1 MDQKQLEHDII
12 TVRDLLGKSLTIPP
26 YQRPYKWQR
35 KHVRQLMEDV
45 LAHGSEKNE
54 TYRFG
59 TLVLHKKTIEKD
71 REEGLDIVDGQ
82 QRMITLVLIVM
93 AIHEDKRLNAELDNL
108 YFAYKDSTLAGLRSL
123 EFRHKITHQNVYHNY
138 QEIKRC
144 LETWDHHTL
153 KFLLDQCELVWVEL
167 GELSEAFQFFDSQN
181 SRGKDLFP
189 HDLLKAFHLRALP
202 DRSPTAQEEAVRKWE
217 KLEPQDLGSL
227 FEDYLFRIRNWSKG
241 RSARYFTK
249 DDVGI
254 FKGVNVDGM
263 ETYPYR
269 KSAVIVNHA
278 VNDYNSHEHRK
289 LDGQQMAY
297 PYQLDQ
303 VILNGKH
310 FFEWV
315 AHYEALRRDTKSKS
329 EVPSKK
335 LGVLLQYL
343 DNYHRRYQTGDQY
356 VRMMFDCSL
365 IYFRD
370 RFGDRDLDAVSV
382 RLFLWAYWLRLERSR
397 VQMASID
404 NHAIDSKM
412 FIRLGDAL
420 TSMEIMDTRVKAW
433 FKENWERIKPG
444 DSIGDLIEKL

>member
-1 MDQKQLEHDII
+1 MSAEQLEHGIVK
-12 TVRDLLGKSLTIPP
+12 VRELMGIALTIPP

-35 KHVRQLMEDV
+35 KHVRELMEDV
-45 LAHGSEKNE
+45 LAHSKEKNE

-59 TLVLHKKTIEKD
+59 TLVLHKKTLEKD
-71 REEGLDIVDGQ
+71 KVEGLDIVDGQ

-93 AIHEDKRLNAELDNL
+93 AIHEDKRLKEELENL
-108 YFAYKDSTLAGLRSL
+108 SFVWEHSSLAGLKGL
-123 EFRHKITHQNVYHNY
+123 QFKGKITHQNVYHNY

-144 LETWDHHTL
+144 LETWDKHTL
-153 KFLLDQCELVWVEL
+153 QFLLDRCELVWVEL

-189 HDLLKAFHLRALP
+189 HDLLKAFHLRALA
-202 DRSPTAQEEAVRKWE
+202 DRSARAQEEAVHHWE
-217 KLEPQDLGSL
+217 KMKPEDLGSL

-254 FKGVNVDGM
+254 FKGVNVDGI

-269 KSAVIVNHA
+269 RSAVIVDHA

-335 LGVLLQYL
+335 LEVLLHYL

-370 RFGDRDLDAVSV
+370 RFGDRNLDAASV

-404 NHAIDSKM
+404 NHAIESKM

-420 TSMEIMDTRVKAW
+420 TPMEIMDMRVGAW
-433 FKENWERIKPG
+433 FKEDWERIKPG
-444 DSIGDLIEKL
+444 DSIGDLIQKL